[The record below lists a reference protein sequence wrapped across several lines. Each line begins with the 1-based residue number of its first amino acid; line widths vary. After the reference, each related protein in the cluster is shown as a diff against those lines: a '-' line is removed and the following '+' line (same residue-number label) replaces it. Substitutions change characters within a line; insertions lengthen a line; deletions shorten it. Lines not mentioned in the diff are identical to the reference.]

1 MIKDK
6 AIRYFFLAFLAASFL
21 VSCDE
26 VEAPYLIG
34 VGGADTS
41 VCPVPDFPHIHDPVK
56 RVLLEDYTGHTCV
69 NCPTAAKLAHDL
81 TDALGDKLV
90 VIAVHAG
97 FFAWPMAGDY
107 SDDFRT
113 DAGTEWD
120 NLFGISKV
128 GNPNGMVD
136 RVGYS
141 TAHILSPGAWSDK
154 INQQLAR
161 EPELVIQVINIYS
174 GAERR
179 LCTHTQVTF
188 LREIHRNL
196 NLCLVITEDEVVAP
210 QKNNNPDIG
219 TTPDIMDYENNHMLR
234 GAVNTPW
241 GISIS
246 TEENAVQEDTEIL
259 KTYKYIMDAAW
270 DPYKCRVIAFVYDVD
285 TKEVLQVS
293 EASVM

>member
-1 MIKDK
+1 MKTIQ
-6 AIRYFFLAFLAASFL
+6 YFFLTFIALSFL
-21 VSCDE
+21 IACDE
-26 VEAPYLIG
+26 VEAPYLIE

-81 TDALGDKLV
+81 KDALGDKLV

-97 FFAWPMAGDY
+97 FFSWPMAGDY
-107 SDDFRT
+107 AADFRT
-113 DAGTEWD
+113 EAGTEWD

-161 EPELVIQVINIYS
+161 EPELVVQVINEYTDT
-174 GAERR
+174 ERK
-179 LCTHTQVTF
+179 LCSHVQVTF
-188 LREIHRNL
+188 LRETLRNL
-196 NLCLVITEDEVVAP
+196 NLSLVITEDEIVAP

-219 TTPDIMDYENNHMLR
+219 TTPDIMDYHHDHLLR
-234 GAVNTPW
+234 GAINTPW

-246 TEENAVQEDTEIL
+246 TKEIAVEEDTEML
-259 KTYKYIMDAAW
+259 KTYKYVMDAAW

-285 TKEVLQVS
+285 TREVLQVY
-293 EASVM
+293 EATVI